1 MINETKNELLSIL
14 HYVKGAEEYKQ
25 FHLDYLLESFRN
37 DIKRKLEDL
46 ESEKRQLL
54 ENLELLDDVKKEIKG
69 ESAKNEKI

>member
-25 FHLDYLLESFRN
+25 FHLDRILENFEY
-37 DIKRKLEDL
+37 DIKGKLKDL

-54 ENLELLDDVKKEIKG
+54 ENLELLDYVKKEIER
-69 ESAKNEKI
+69 ESEK